1 VAHVQLDVGSSGGSS
16 AAQSRREELEAWRR
30 NREAK
35 RQRERLGREGGRA
48 AASALHVIEQHNAR
62 INKKGVASAQQ
73 RLKAHRAVGPK
84 PAAAA
89 HIFAAA
95 EAASRGG
102 AARAPAAPAGDK
114 TDEQLLALLQQHNAK
129 VGVEPPKRVHESSKA
144 SVAAMRA
151 WEARTGRTYASLS
164 YDERAAANN
173 NILAWQA
180 AQHAADI

>member
-1 VAHVQLDVGSSGGSS
+1 VHLDVKSSSDAS
-16 AAQSRREELEAWRR
+16 AAQSRRDELEAWRR
-30 NREAK
+30 DRDAK

-73 RLKAHRAVGPK
+73 RLKAHRTVVAR

-89 HIFAAA
+89 HFCAAA
-95 EAASRGG
+95 EATSRGG
-102 AARAPAAPAGDK
+102 AVRAPAAAAGDQS
-114 TDEQLLALLQQHNAK
+114 DEQLLALLQKHNAK
-129 VGVEPPKRVHESSKA
+129 VGVEPHKRVHESSKA

-173 NILAWQA
+173 TILAWQTGEPPVA
-180 AQHAADI
+180 A